1 MPLQSEFFAGDIK
14 LEAAAVSDP
23 AHVLQGA
30 IGEHVA
36 KIQRALI
43 ELDGATIDAGELQ
56 SSQYGPSTARAVL
69 DYKRKRNIVNRWYQ
83 TTADDIVG
91 RMTMAALDQDML
103 NHERHLE
110 LEIEGPF
117 VPFQHKVAP
126 HLLAAL
132 AFASFGPVAQVRP
145 RPRPRPAPAPVVGI
159 AMTDVPGMPMM
170 SFRVVVPGADPAVIA
185 QTTFHWALT
194 ITFDARH
201 CRNGPNRQINETI
214 RQTVTGEF
222 FTAIFPHIRG
232 GELTTT
238 VSATI
243 GKRHRQSR
251 SHTRIL
257 GTNPSKELLFAALP
271 HDTLRRISLQES
283 GGRQF
288 DAPVGSV
295 GPCPLWSGDRLGG
308 VGIFQITL
316 PKPTADEVWN
326 WRSNVGAGIRIFGQK
341 LGAARGYPERVRHS
355 ARFRQLVNQFNAD
368 RRAHRIGG
376 PLGIHLP
383 DFTTGDF
390 DHNLQQLELDAI
402 RGFNGFAGSDG
413 FGHEL
418 HEFRVALDRHGRLRV
433 QSINEESMTGEAI
446 WERVPAHERP
456 QTSGDPNYVA
466 NVLAQQIV
474 SP

>member
-1 MPLQSEFFAGDIK
+1 MPLQSEFFAGDTK

-23 AHVLQGA
+23 AHILQGA
-30 IGEHVA
+30 SGEHVG

-43 ELDGATIDAGELQ
+43 ELDGATIDPGELK
-56 SSQYGPSTARAVL
+56 SSRYGPSTASAVL
-69 DYKRKRNIVNRWYQ
+69 AYKRKRNIVNRRYQ

-91 RMTMAALDQDML
+91 RMTMAALDQEMR
-103 NHERHLE
+103 NHERHLA

-117 VPFQHKVAP
+117 VPFQHEVAP
-126 HLLAAL
+126 HLLAAF
-132 AFASFGPVAQVRP
+132 AFASSGPEARARP
-145 RPRPRPAPAPVVGI
+145 RRQAAPTPVVGI
-159 AMTDVPGMPMM
+159 AITDVPGMPMM

-185 QTTFHWALT
+185 RTTFHWALT

-201 CRNGPNRQINETI
+201 CRNGPGRQINEAI
-214 RQTVTGEF
+214 RQTVIGEF
-222 FTAIFPHIRG
+222 FTAIFPHVRG

-257 GTNPSKELLFAALP
+257 GTNPSQQLLFAALP

-283 GGRQF
+283 RGRQF

-316 PKPTADEVWN
+316 PQPTADEVWN
-326 WRSNVGAGIRIFGQK
+326 WRSNVSAGIRIFGQK
-341 LGAARGYPERVRHS
+341 LEAARGYPARVRRS
-355 ARFRQLVNQFNAD
+355 GRFRQLVNQFNAD

-376 PLGIHLP
+376 PLDIHLP

-418 HEFRVALDRHGRLRV
+418 HEFRVALDHLGRLRV
-433 QSINEESMTGEAI
+433 QSINEEGMTGEAI
-446 WERVPAHERP
+446 WERVPAHDRP

-466 NVLAQQIV
+466 NVLAQRIV